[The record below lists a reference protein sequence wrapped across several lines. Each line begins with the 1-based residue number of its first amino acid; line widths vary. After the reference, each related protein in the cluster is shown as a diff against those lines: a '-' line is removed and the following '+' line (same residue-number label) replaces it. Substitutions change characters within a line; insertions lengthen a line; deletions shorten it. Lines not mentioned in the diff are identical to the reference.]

1 MFEQITRK
9 IEEHDAIVIFGHLN
23 PDGDCYGSQVAL
35 RAILKKQYPS
45 KAIYAVGSGFPNF
58 FPILGNM
65 DNVSLETIKNSLAII
80 LDSNDLKRVEDARV
94 FEACDY
100 AKIDHH
106 IDLHTYHEGVE
117 VVDDHATSTSELIF
131 KFAKENNFEIPL
143 LAAEALYLGLF
154 TDTARFQYADDYI
167 QMFDI
172 AKELIS
178 LGVVPTKI
186 TAILNTTN
194 EYSLKIRAFIYR
206 HYKKDKAGILYV
218 YATKEERD
226 HLNLTTAQIVSNT
239 GLISH
244 VKKYPVWLIAA
255 ETDEGGIQVEMRSNL
270 IDVQEIAASFGGGGH
285 TYAAGFT
292 AKENAKEVFKE
303 LLARIKKS
311 LKEKRG

>member
-1 MFEQITRK
+1 MFEKITRK
-9 IEEHDAIVIFGHLN
+9 IEENDVIVIFGHLN

-35 RAILKKQYPS
+35 RAILKKQYPNKS
-45 KAIYAVGSGFPNF
+45 IYAVGSGFPAF

-94 FEACDY
+94 FKACDY

-106 IDLHTYHEGVE
+106 IDTHSFKEGVE
-117 VVDDHATSTSELIF
+117 VIDDHATSTSELIF
-131 KFAKENNFEIPL
+131 KFAKENNFDIPL
-143 LAAEALYLGLF
+143 VAAEALYLGLF
-154 TDTARFQYADDYI
+154 TDTARFQYANDYI

-178 LGVVPTKI
+178 LGVVPTKL
-186 TAILNTTN
+186 TAILNSTN
-194 EYSLKIRAFIYR
+194 EYSLKIKSFIYH
-206 HYKKDKAGILYV
+206 HYKKDKEGILYV
-218 YATKEERD
+218 YASKEDREKM
-226 HLNLTTAQIVSNT
+226 NLSCSQVVAYT

-244 VKKYPVWLIAA
+244 VKKYPVWFIAS
-255 ETDEGGIQVEMRSNL
+255 ETDNDGLQVEMRSNL